1 MTVKIS
7 SGTLGSGTANWSID
21 GHFSS
26 TYKDYKI
33 YIRQLTTANNGATM
47 YARMNTGGSP
57 YTSSNYSYSST
68 TFYSTS
74 HSQNGSNG
82 SDSFRLHQNSNAL
95 SSPSSE
101 EFLVFDPLSTS
112 KRTQI
117 LYRGHGCD
125 GTGGATNGS
134 IGGAILKVDTAV
146 TGITIYSDGG
156 GNVQAGAE
164 YLVYGLKG

>member
-1 MTVKIS
+1 M
-7 SGTLGSGTANWSID
+7 
-21 GHFSS
+21 
-26 TYKDYKI
+26 
-33 YIRQLTTANNGATM
+33 
-47 YARMNTGGSP
+47 
-57 YTSSNYSYSST
+57 
-68 TFYSTS
+68 
-74 HSQNGSNG
+74 
-82 SDSFRLHQNSNAL
+82 

-101 EFLVFDPLSTS
+101 EFLVFDPLDTS
-112 KRTQI
+112 RRTQI